1 MGTIQRDG
9 FLRDLRAAKKAISAG
24 VSVGRAKASCS
35 VWEIWQNYCAE
46 LGLDPFLEAI
56 QDKVPLLQVF
66 AQRVRTGALASSG
79 NPVLARSVEDYLRH
93 VAQTF

>member
-1 MGTIQRDG
+1 MDTIQRDG
-9 FLRDLRAAKKAISAG
+9 FLRDLCAAKKAISAG

-35 VWEIWQNYCAE
+35 VWEIWIWQNYCAE

-79 NPVLARSVEDYLRH
+79 NPILARSVEDYLRH
-93 VAQTF
+93 VA